1 MRRILRV
8 FATATFLNL
17 AFVLAVFAISEAAQA
32 QGPSAPCAERA
43 TVVATLASQ
52 YQEKR
57 RSMGLVSAKALAEL
71 FVSDARGTWTV
82 IVTDP
87 KGVSCV
93 LAAGQ
98 NWTDIE
104 PPIPGTDS

>member
-17 AFVLAVFAISEAAQA
+17 AFVLAVFALAGSAQA
-32 QGPSAPCAERA
+32 QETASPCAERA
-43 TVVATLASQ
+43 AVVATLAGQ

-57 RSMGLVSAKALAEL
+57 RSIGLVSAKAIAEL

-82 IVTDP
+82 IVTDS

-98 NWTDIE
+98 NWTDVE